1 MEEKAIH
8 TISEIKN
15 LQSIIAEVGG
25 KVPPNV
31 SDIEEIVLGAI
42 LLEGEDALTKV
53 MDILK
58 PESFYVPKHAMLYEV
73 FLALFEHSIPID
85 LVSVTRELQKR
96 KLLQKAG
103 GPAGVASLTSRVA
116 SAANIEYYAR
126 LIVEKYLMREL
137 ISLCSNTIGK
147 AYDPATDAFE
157 LLDDTEKHLFKL
169 ADNRPQKDAKAL
181 SEIAIRVM
189 ERMET
194 LKDKKEGITGV
205 PSGFYEMD
213 AITAGWQPSDF
224 IVVAARPAMGK
235 SAFMLSCAK
244 NAAMDYGHPVLIFS
258 LEMAA
263 EQLVQRLISAEI
275 QVNANKIRTGKLTPF
290 EFQKFS
296 DTLKKFSDVP
306 IYINDA
312 EGMSIYDIRVKARR
326 LKVEKNIGMIIIDYL
341 QLIREGKG
349 KRNRNREQEIASISR
364 SLKEL
369 AKELNIPVIAL
380 AQLSRQVES
389 RPDKK
394 PMLSDLRESGAI
406 EQDADM
412 VLFLY
417 RPEYYGFTVDEE
429 GNPTENVAYV
439 IIGKHRNGPTGEV
452 KLKFIKE
459 FAKFVNPDEEE
470 SQEFMSAKYNPYE
483 EEEIVLSSKVNDLN
497 LEDDEELPPPP
508 GFDDPDDAPPF

>member
-1 MEEKAIH
+1 MNEK
-8 TISEIKN
+8 TIQESTRQDA
-15 LQSIIAEVGG
+15 LTSIIAEVGG
-25 KVPPNV
+25 NIPPNV
-31 SDIEEIVLGAI
+31 ADIEEIVIGAI

-58 PESFYVPKHAMLYEV
+58 PETFYVPKHAMLYEV
-73 FLALFEHSIPID
+73 FQSLFEHSIPID
-85 LVSVTRELQKR
+85 LVSTTRELQKR
-96 KLLQKAG
+96 KLLKKAG
-103 GPAGVASLTSRVA
+103 GPAGIASFTSRVA

-137 ISLCSNTIGK
+137 ISLCSTTVGK
-147 AYDPATDAFE
+147 AFDPSTDAFE
-157 LLDDTEKHLFKL
+157 LLDNTEKHLFKL
-169 ADNRPQKDAKAL
+169 ADNRPQKDAKAI

-189 ERMET
+189 ENMEM
-194 LKDKKEGITGV
+194 LKEKKEGITGV
-205 PSGFYEMD
+205 PSGFYELD

-224 IVVAARPAMGK
+224 VVVAARPAMGK

-290 EFQKFS
+290 EFQRFS

-341 QLIREGKG
+341 QLIRESKG
-349 KRNRNREQEIASISR
+349 KKNRNREQEIASISR

-417 RPEYYGFTVDEE
+417 RPEYYGFNVDEE
-429 GNPTENVAYV
+429 GNPTENAAYV

-452 KLKFIKE
+452 RLKFLKE
-459 FAKFVNPDEEE
+459 FAKFVNPDDEEGD
-470 SQEFMSAKYNPYE
+470 FMSAEFNPYE
-483 EEEIVLSSKVNDLN
+483 EELVLPSKINPS
-497 LEDDEELPPPP
+497 ERKEDEEMPPPP
-508 GFDDPDDAPPF
+508 PDFDDMNDDAPPF